1 MRWWD
6 RAPTGWEALVGLY
19 DYTAISK
26 DPRGLAL
33 FDAGDAEARAEVPHY
48 DTGAWSR
55 YDQFS
60 ESTLGY
66 HELLTEFLQHL
77 CERTRKGAPL
87 ASGSP
92 PAPPAPP
99 GTTTAPSPPT
109 TTTAPAPPVAS
120 AAQAPPSTTTAPTP
134 PPPPATTPPAPIAAD
149 AIYCRTA
156 QRFTADERTP
166 PAVALLT
173 TKVHAGT
180 RAGVQMSL
188 SKVSNVSMTVRK
200 AGRVVWRN
208 GATVEGGRPRL
219 LWVTPQRGG
228 TFDVTLSATD
238 PAGNFATA
246 QGTITVEG
254 HA

>member
-1 MRWWD
+1 
-6 RAPTGWEALVGLY
+6 PTGQRLN
-19 DYTAISK
+19 
-26 DPRGLAL
+26 
-33 FDAGDAEARAEVPHY
+33 
-48 DTGAWSR
+48 
-55 YDQFS
+55 
-60 ESTLGY
+60 
-66 HELLTEFLQHL
+66 
-77 CERTRKGAPL
+77 
-87 ASGSP
+87 
-92 PAPPAPP
+92 
-99 GTTTAPSPPT
+99 
-109 TTTAPAPPVAS
+109 
-120 AAQAPPSTTTAPTP
+120 
-134 PPPPATTPPAPIAAD
+134 AD
-149 AIYCRTA
+149 G
-156 QRFTADERTP
+156 RTP
-166 PAVALLT
+166 PAGAPLT
-173 TKVHAGT
+173 TEGPGGT